1 MALNPVTVNPAGR
14 RSALVGVSAV
24 AAMAA
29 GAVGL
34 GMAGAAQAASHAV
47 SHAGG
52 TPAPTR
58 APLVLVHGAWHGAWC
73 WRAVRRALAAAGH
86 EVFTP
91 TLTGMGERH
100 HLGNAQT
107 TLLTHIADVAA
118 LIETEELQ
126 GAIVVAHSYAGYPC
140 TGALER
146 VAARVGRLVYLDAM
160 LPVPGKASADFW
172 PPQAVAGV
180 KATLKDGFRLASF
193 PPAAFGVPEG
203 HPEHAWLARRLTDM
217 PYGALDTPYPASAPA
232 PEKLPVPARYIRC
245 LKNALPDTRAA
256 AARAEAIGL
265 TVLDLDAAHDAMV
278 VAPEALTKLLLDM
291 ARA

>member
-1 MALNPVTVNPAGR
+1 MALSHPSR
-14 RSALVGVSAV
+14 RRTLVGFSA
-24 AAMAA
+24 AALGLAASPATRAAAHAA
-29 GAVGL
+29 G
-34 GMAGAAQAASHAV
+34 
-47 SHAGG
+47 
-52 TPAPTR
+52 PRP
-58 APLVLVHGAWHGAWC
+58 PFVLVHGAWHGAWC
-73 WRAVRRALAAAGH
+73 WRHVRRALVAAGH

-100 HLGNAQT
+100 HLGSAQVN
-107 TLLTHIADVAA
+107 LLTHIADIAA
-118 LIETEELQ
+118 VLETEELQ

-180 KATLKDGFRLASF
+180 KAGLKDGFRLASF

-217 PYGALDTPYPASAPA
+217 PYGALDTAYPASAPA
-232 PEKLPVPARYIRC
+232 PEKLPVPASYIRC
-245 LKNALPDTRAA
+245 LRNALPDTRAA
-256 AARAEAIGL
+256 AERAKAIGL
-265 TVLDLDAAHDAMV
+265 AMLDLDTAHDAMV
-278 VAPEALTKLLLDM
+278 TAPAELAHQLLAL
-291 ARA
+291 AASRPR